1 MVVLTGRPAAL
12 YSELVAPSKGIVSA
26 LVLVSALACVVV
38 AGAGIA
44 LSPRQRRRELAM
56 RAVLAAGV
64 ASSVACTLGVLLDL
78 ESPDFLLALSVS
90 VGPLALVVGSVLETA
105 GARRAEV
112 WSVVMG
118 WAVVA
123 FPFAVLAPPFIA
135 SACGLADCGAE
146 DFGGVLAVVVSTAAA
161 TLVGVLAIGRDAA
174 SPPGVPSGASL
185 AWTRIAAVAG
195 LMWLSSAVW
204 LVSLEGVIDEYMVHI
219 ATSAFLAPLG
229 GLFAWGAVLVGRGV
243 DPRQPRTLLGGLG
256 SGFIAVLAGAASLSP
271 ASALLT
277 GVLGGA
283 VGAGILGT
291 RTGTVSARRGAIGAL
306 AVAAVGLMAPA
317 VVGETTG
324 FVFSGRL
331 AAVVPP
337 AALFVLVA
345 AASAV
350 VAGGAAG
357 IARFAARRA

>member
-1 MVVLTGRPAAL
+1 MAL
-12 YSELVAPSKGIVSA
+12 
-26 LVLVSALACVVV
+26 
-38 AGAGIA
+38 
-44 LSPRQRRRELAM
+44 
-56 RAVLAAGV
+56 RAVLAAAV

-78 ESPDFLLALSVS
+78 EYPDFLLALSVA
-90 VGPLALVVGSVLETA
+90 VGPLSLVVGSVLETA
-105 GARRAEV
+105 GARTAEV
-112 WSVVMG
+112 RAIVMG
-118 WAVVA
+118 WAAVA
-123 FPFAVLAPPFIA
+123 FPFAVLAPPLIA
-135 SACGLADCGAE
+135 SACGSADCSAE
-146 DFGGVLAVVVSTAAA
+146 DFGGVLAVVVSTASAA
-161 TLVGVLAIGRDAA
+161 LVGVFALGRRREVT
-174 SPPGVPSGASL
+174 GPSEAPAGASF
-185 AWTRIAAVAG
+185 AWARIAVGAG
-195 LMWLSSAVW
+195 IMWLSAAVW

-219 ATSAFLAPLG
+219 ATSAILAPLG

-277 GVLGGA
+277 GVLGAA

-291 RTGTVSARRGAIGAL
+291 RTGPVSSRRGAIAAL

-317 VVGETTG
+317 VVGATTG

-331 AAVVPP
+331 GAVVPP

-345 AASAV
+345 AGSAV

-357 IARFAARRA
+357 IARLILRRGPERSRE